1 MRPEKDPK
9 RALYPPST
17 KSFQALAYYFVR
29 ESLMVHFRP
38 LAVVGAAE
46 LQTDRTRSGYLLRHR
61 AAYEKAQSISESGRA
76 KAWETALS
84 ALDILNSFITE
95 NGDPQARYFAG
106 DAITFTD
113 LHIASNLIYLKLSL
127 GEEEF
132 DKYIRG
138 HNGGRWGRLLDS
150 FAEYM

>member
-1 MRPEKDPK
+1 MPLARMRPEKDPK

-113 LHIASNLIYLKLSL
+113 LHIASNVVTMEDD
-127 GEEEF
+127 GEGCW
-132 DKYIRG
+132 IR
-138 HNGGRWGRLLDS
+138 LQSICDS
-150 FAEYM
+150 FHTASLVTSD